1 MARVDL
7 LLEEH
12 SDEWSVARMAVVDRT
27 IPRVGIHELCVVP
40 DVPPSVAIGEA
51 VEAATALSSEGA
63 PRFVNGILGRIASEL
78 RPAATDRGG
87 RLGGFSER
95 GSSRAGS
102 MTGGVV
108 GSAWGSGRPGWRP
121 RRRRVR
127 LRGPGVS
134 FLPGPS

>member
-1 MARVDL
+1 MARRRASVPPFSAELVEGGGAAPDRS

-27 IPRVGIHELCVVP
+27 PRVGIHELCDRP

-78 RPAATDRGG
+78 RPAATEEGG
-87 RLGGFSER
+87 I
-95 GSSRAGS
+95 
-102 MTGGVV
+102 
-108 GSAWGSGRPGWRP
+108 RPGSP
-121 RRRRVR
+121 SAARRGRAR
-127 LRGPGVS
+127 
-134 FLPGPS
+134 